1 MEHRLSAGKLL
12 DANGHLQEAGYATG
26 LVREYNRADIKAPA
40 LRIKEWD
47 YYLIYNDHFGIAL
60 TLDDN
65 SYMSMLS
72 ASILDFT
79 TPAERTVSPIGV
91 MPMGKTKLPSSSDGG
106 VSHLV
111 IGKSEF
117 TFTVENGT
125 RHLKCHLENFLDG
138 KPFDADILL
147 TEEPEDS
154 MVIATPFPNAPK
166 AFYYNQKIVGMRASG
181 TVDAA
186 GKAYRFDP
194 KDSFGLLDWGRG
206 VWTYSNTWYW
216 GAGHGE
222 VDGRVV
228 GFNIGYGFGDT
239 SAASE
244 NMIFVDGKAHK
255 LEKVT
260 FNIPKTA
267 DGKDDFLNPWTFTS
281 SDGRFE
287 MEFLPILDR
296 ASRTSVLVIESD
308 QHQVFGKFNG
318 RMILDDGSVVELKDF
333 LGFAEKVKKP
343 LVRRSSYE

>member
-12 DANGHLQEAGYATG
+12 DANGHLQEAGYATS
-26 LVREYNRADIKAPA
+26 LVREYSRKDIKAPA

-47 YYLIYNDHFGIAL
+47 YYLIYNDCFGVAL

-79 TPAERTVSPIGV
+79 VPCERTVSPIGAF
-91 MPMGKTKLPSSSDGG
+91 PMGKTNLPSSSASG

-117 TFTVENGT
+117 IFTTENSV
-125 RHLKCHLENFLDG
+125 RHLKCHLENFQDG
-138 KPFDADILL
+138 KPFDADLLL

-181 TVDAA
+181 TVKVADTE
-186 GKAYRFDP
+186 YVFDP
-194 KDSFGLLDWGRG
+194 KDSFGMLDWGRG

-222 VDGRVV
+222 VDGHVV

-255 LEKVT
+255 LEQVT

-267 DGKDDFLNPWTFTS
+267 DGKDDFLRPWTFTS

-287 MEFLPILDR
+287 MDFVPIMDR
-296 ASRTSVLVIESD
+296 ASDTNVLIIESD

-318 RMILDDGSVVELKDF
+318 RMILDDGAAVELKDF
-333 LGFAEKVKKP
+333 LGFAEKVKN
-343 LVRRSSYE
+343 RW